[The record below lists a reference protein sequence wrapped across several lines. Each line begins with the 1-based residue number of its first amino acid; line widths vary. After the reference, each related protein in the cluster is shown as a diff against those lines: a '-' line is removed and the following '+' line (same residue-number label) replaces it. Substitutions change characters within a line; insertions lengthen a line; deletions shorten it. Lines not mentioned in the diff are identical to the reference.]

1 MLVNLL
7 CLYAKKNN
15 ITIIKGEPKVDI
27 YDELLEDENEIDSLI
42 EYKKSILGFDPLD
55 EYEVENALLSGSEI
69 DVENITRTYLPEIFE
84 LMLSR
89 TEDKHFFKEMVD
101 AGNEVLIKC
110 IKTYDK
116 KKHVSF
122 DDYFKYMLNYV
133 ILNNVDKYYDR
144 VDSPETKVI
153 VVKDM
158 SDAIVERVEM
168 RKIINEMLDNSF
180 LSNTERAII
189 EIRYGMFDG
198 NLYDKKDTATLLGIS
213 EVTVDTI
220 EEEALGKMRLLHA
233 ARLAREYKIPF
244 TIHAGE
250 AAGAD
255 SVKLSIEYGAKRI
268 GHGVKSFKDL
278 DVLNLAKENNVTYE
292 VCPKSNLDTKAISSV
307 LDYDL
312 RNLLS
317 NGINITINTDN
328 LSVSSTNIVKEYEL
342 LNDEYDL
349 TNEEFK
355 KLLINSAN
363 AAFLNVDEKKILI
376 NKINEEID
384 RIRD

>member
-1 MLVNLL
+1 MKKYAIITKLEESLEDYKFLSYEAALKILSRKGVSSALDKMFDGINEVSLYELEQLSNNFMLVNLL

-55 EYEVENALLSGSEI
+55 EYEIENALLSGSEI

-144 VDSPETKVI
+144 LDSPETKVI

-233 ARLAREYKIPF
+233 ARLAREYK
-244 TIHAGE
+244 
-250 AAGAD
+250 
-255 SVKLSIEYGAKRI
+255 
-268 GHGVKSFKDL
+268 
-278 DVLNLAKENNVTYE
+278 
-292 VCPKSNLDTKAISSV
+292 TK
-307 LDYDL
+307 
-312 RNLLS
+312 
-317 NGINITINTDN
+317 
-328 LSVSSTNIVKEYEL
+328 
-342 LNDEYDL
+342 
-349 TNEEFK
+349 
-355 KLLINSAN
+355 
-363 AAFLNVDEKKILI
+363 
-376 NKINEEID
+376 
-384 RIRD
+384 